1 MNAYLHIRQ
10 CAFAALILACAQQG
24 RAQDNYLF
32 EHVQPGDQP
41 YESLLGDTEITGFDL
56 SGSFAL
62 PGLDGQTIR
71 LFDKMYTLGL
81 GTRLLI
87 NADGYVRVDDGN
99 TTAEIDGAFTDLYP
113 FDETSRY
120 SYRLFGN
127 PGNHI
132 LAVQYSNMRLAT
144 GVTGNAMSMQIWYY
158 QNTGMI
164 EVRFGPR
171 TANLASGFTLSRGPK
186 MGIHHSPVDM
196 SSCLEK
202 VWLSGIPQAPDVS
215 YDANHP
221 LDGMSGVPQEG
232 TIYRY
237 VPTFTIGLDE
247 QHLVSR
253 PTIRNNPATDVLF
266 VTIHDATSAS
276 FAILDMAGRTLWTQ
290 RAVGGEN
297 VIDVSTLSSGTYLL
311 VDQSNGSRHAQRFV
325 KQ

>member
-1 MNAYLHIRQ
+1 MNAYRHIRNSVL
-10 CAFAALILACAQQG
+10 AALVVACTQACL
-24 RAQDNYLF
+24 AQDNYLF

-41 YESLLGDTEITGFDL
+41 YESLLGDTEISSFDL
-56 SGSFAL
+56 TGSFAL
-62 PGLDGQTIR
+62 NDLDGQTIR

-81 GTRLLI
+81 GTHLLI
-87 NADGYVRVDDGN
+87 SADGYLRVDDGN
-99 TTAEIDGAFTDLYP
+99 TLAEIDGAFTDLYP
-113 FDETSRY
+113 YDATSRY

-132 LAVQYSNMRLAT
+132 LAVQYNNMRLAM
-144 GVTGNAMSMQIWYY
+144 GVAGNAMSFQLWYY

-171 TANLASGFTLSRGPK
+171 TENLASGFTLSRGPK

-196 SSCLEK
+196 SACLEK

-215 YDANHP
+215 YDAEHP
-221 LDGMSGVPQEG
+221 FDGMSGVPQEG

-247 QHLVSR
+247 QHLAAR
-253 PTIRNNPATDVLF
+253 ATIRNNPATDMLF
-266 VTIHDATSAS
+266 VTIADAAGVSLV
-276 FAILDMAGRTLWTQ
+276 IEDMAGRTLRTQ
-290 RAVGGEN
+290 RTNSGEN
-297 VIDVSTLSSGTYLL
+297 AIDVSGLANGAYLL
-311 VDQSNGSRHAQRFV
+311 VAQANGVRHAQRFV

>member
-1 MNAYLHIRQ
+1 MNAYRHFRQ
-10 CAFAALILACAQQG
+10 CALAALVAACAQPG
-24 RAQDNYLF
+24 FAQDNYLF

-41 YESLLGDTEITGFDL
+41 YEDLLGDTEISDFDL
-56 SGSFAL
+56 TGSFAL
-62 PGLDGQTIR
+62 NDLDGQTIR

-81 GTRLLI
+81 GTHIWI
-87 NADGYVRVDDGN
+87 NADGYLRVEDGN
-99 TTAEIDGAFTDLYP
+99 TMAEIDGAFTDLYP
-113 FDETSRY
+113 FDGASRY

-144 GVTGNAMSMQIWYY
+144 GVAGNAMSMQIWYY

-171 TANLASGFTLSRGPK
+171 TDNLASGFTLSRGPK
-186 MGIHHSPVDM
+186 MGIHYSPVDM
-196 SSCLEK
+196 SGCIEK

-215 YDANHP
+215 YNANHP
-221 LDGMSGVPQEG
+221 FDGMSGVPQEG

-247 QHLVSR
+247 QHLAST
-253 PTIRNNPATDVLF
+253 TIRNNPATDMLF
-266 VTIHDATSAS
+266 VTIAAATGAS
-276 FAILDMAGRTLWTQ
+276 LAIEDMAGRTLHTQ
-290 RAVGGEN
+290 RANNGEN
-297 VIDVSTLSSGTYLL
+297 AIDVSGLSNGSYLL
-311 VDQSNGSRHAQRFV
+311 VDQANGMSHAQRFV